1 MNKENLQRNVFIL
14 GLVSLFSD
22 LSSQMVY
29 PLIPEFLV
37 SIGAN
42 KAIIGIIEGIAESTA
57 ALFRTVFGKLSD
69 KLKKRKVFIFL
80 GYALSAFSRPI
91 LYLAHIW
98 QIVLSVRFSDRFG
111 KAIRNP
117 ARDALISTS
126 VDASKKGKAFG
137 FQRAM
142 DRAGAIGGP
151 LLAMLVLMLF
161 NNNVRFVFLLSV
173 IPGVVTVFLVRF
185 AKETALADTSDSTAV
200 QKHSLRNAPFLVFLI
215 SNIVFTF
222 GNSSNA
228 FLILRAREAGLSIA
242 MIPVI
247 WIVYNIFCSLS
258 SPLFGSLSDRVGRK
272 PIIIVAFLYYSVIY
286 FLFGY
291 ANALWIIWLLFG
303 AYGIYY
309 GLSEGVFRA
318 YIADLV
324 VPESRATAYGL
335 FNTGIGLAL
344 FPASLIMGTIW
355 DRFGSM
361 WAFFV
366 SAGFSVFG
374 FLIFLISLFF
384 QRVRRK
390 RGA

>member
-1 MNKENLQRNVFIL
+1 MNEIKPKRNIFIL
-14 GLVSLFSD
+14 GLISMFSD

-42 KAIIGIIEGIAESTA
+42 KAIVGVIEGIAESTA
-57 ALFRTVFGKLSD
+57 SIFRTVFGKLSD
-69 KLKKRKVFIFL
+69 KLKKRKLFIFL
-80 GYALSAFSRPI
+80 GYFLSTFSRPV
-91 LYLAHIW
+91 LYLANFW
-98 QIVLSVRFSDRFG
+98 TPVLAIRFSDRVG

-142 DRAGAIGGP
+142 DRMGAIGGP
-151 LLAMLVLMLF
+151 LLAILVLALF
-161 NNNVRFVFLLSV
+161 NNNIRFVFLLSV
-173 IPGVVTVFLVRF
+173 IPGIFTLFFLKFV
-185 AKETALADTSDSTAV
+185 KETAIVDKTDTVS
-200 QKHSLRNAPFLVFLI
+200 QRHSLRNAPFIIFLI
-215 SNIVFTF
+215 SNIIFTL

-247 WIVYNIFCSLS
+247 WIVYNLFCSIS
-258 SPLFGSLSDRVGRK
+258 APIFGSLSDRVGRK
-272 PIIIVAFLYYSVIY
+272 PIIIVSFLYYSFVY
-286 FLFGY
+286 FLFGM
-291 ANALWIIWLLFG
+291 ADRLWLVWILFG

-309 GLSEGVFRA
+309 GLSNGIFRA

-324 VPESRATAYGL
+324 EPENRATAYGI

-344 FPASLIMGTIW
+344 FPASLIMGAVW
-355 DRFGSM
+355 DSLGSK
-361 WAFFV
+361 WAFFI
-366 SAGFSVFG
+366 SAGFSLLG
-374 FLIFLISLFF
+374 FMIFMISLLL
-384 QRVRRK
+384 RK
-390 RGA
+390 VYDKKSV